1 MVVLKSDGTPVA
13 QHRWRRK
20 AILSLKPGA
29 DKVCSQAMV
38 DELLRQYRET
48 GTIAVARKK
57 DKRKKES
64 KAIAKAQAAAK
75 AATMLAGLPATTGPR
90 MSSAPS
96 ASSAQL
102 AQMMPNS
109 KTRAMPVPWNNPQF
123 AYRGLPSAA
132 SSSSSSSSSFPSTSS
147 SSGVSA
153 AELSILSRMRV
164 PGISAFSMMPP
175 NGSGTYG
182 FRQSG
187 HNGGMPTMHSA
198 LNRQMV
204 NQGVY
209 PSIRPQSTGN
219 GLNNGTN
226 NGTNA
231 AMAAWQQGMPTQVIQ
246 SQTMR
251 RTRPVQPY
259 DGSKGAIRSGDS
271 LGRVNMNVQ
280 QNNTTA
286 ALQPT
291 NTRVQVSPVAPVSPV
306 ASATTTGSS
315 ITSAPTCRRKNSS
328 SSATVT
334 TSTLHL
340 PLLTEP

>member
-1 MVVLKSDGTPVA
+1 
-13 QHRWRRK
+13 
-20 AILSLKPGA
+20 
-29 DKVCSQAMV
+29 
-38 DELLRQYRET
+38 
-48 GTIAVARKK
+48 
-57 DKRKKES
+57 
-64 KAIAKAQAAAK
+64 
-75 AATMLAGLPATTGPR
+75 
-90 MSSAPS
+90 
-96 ASSAQL
+96 
-102 AQMMPNS
+102 
-109 KTRAMPVPWNNPQF
+109 
-123 AYRGLPSAA
+123 
-132 SSSSSSSSSFPSTSS
+132 
-147 SSGVSA
+147 
-153 AELSILSRMRV
+153 
-164 PGISAFSMMPP
+164 
-175 NGSGTYG
+175 
-182 FRQSG
+182 
-187 HNGGMPTMHSA
+187 MHAA

-315 ITSAPTCRRKNSS
+315 LPEQKKNPFL
-328 SSATVT
+328 
-334 TSTLHL
+334 ST
-340 PLLTEP
+340 PS